1 MRPALV
7 VRVALIGFALAL
19 AVLCGSG
26 TGAVAEAAPGGL
38 TLAITSLDLSAYPT
52 ASIAVQL
59 GGPLAP
65 SLGTLTQDAFS
76 LHVDGSPIQAGS
88 VEEAGTGAALPVQTV
103 LLIDE
108 SGSMKGEAITSAAA
122 AARRFLAA
130 MRPGDTA
137 GIQAFN
143 EEFRSLQSFSGD
155 KAALTSVLD
164 ELKPQKETGLY
175 DALLKSLASF
185 GAAPDKGGARYVV
198 LLSDGGDTA
207 SSATLDKAMAAAR
220 ASGIQVYAIGLK
232 TEEFDSQPLASI
244 AEASGGRY
252 LETPDPAALASLY
265 ETLAK
270 EIHNQYLLTFSL
282 PEGQRSS
289 NAGKLTMQVSA
300 GGETAQAERGFFYP
314 ELVAAAT
321 TTTVSAPVTTV
332 AGQETGV
339 AAAAAG
345 PGLVSRFLDW
355 EGSDYV
361 VGLVVFTILFAL
373 FYVVSGILFPRRN
386 VLAEYGDLLEHR
398 RDLGPRAVDEEKPNA
413 GVAHRAIQRM
423 LSVRGYQHPLQR
435 LIDNAALKFRAS
447 EFALL
452 HFVGVVV
459 VVVVVRVVG
468 GPLLLVLLAGLVA
481 VFVPLLYLDMKGKA
495 RRQAFEKQVPNTLS
509 LLAGS
514 LRAGQGFEQAIAVAA
529 NEAPEPTASEL
540 RRVITQQR
548 LGVAPEEALRSV
560 AERMQSEAFDW
571 VVMTTIIQRQV
582 GGNLAEIY
590 ESTANTLRERAKL
603 HRQIKTLTAEGRLS
617 AIVLI
622 ILPFGIAAM
631 VAIVNRGYLQP
642 LYQTTMGLVMLGI
655 AVVLMAVGILWMR
668 KIVRLDS

>member
-26 TGAVAEAAPGGL
+26 TGAVAEAASGDL

-52 ASIAVQL
+52 VSIAVQL

-108 SGSMKGEAITSAAA
+108 SGSMKGEAITSAAV

-137 GIQAFN
+137 AIQAFN
-143 EEFRSLQSFSGD
+143 EEFRSLHSFSGD
-155 KAALTSVLD
+155 SAALTASLD
-164 ELKPQKETGLY
+164 GLKPQKETGLY
-175 DALLKSLASF
+175 DALLKCFASF
-185 GAAPDKGGARYVV
+185 GAASEGGARYVV

-207 SSATLDKAMAAAR
+207 SAATLEQAMAAAR
-220 ASGIQVYAIGLK
+220 SSSIQVYAIGLK
-232 TEEFDSQPLASI
+232 TKEFDSQPLASI

-252 LETPDPAALASLY
+252 VETPDPGALASLY

-270 EIHNQYLLTFSL
+270 EIHNQYLLTFGL
-282 PEGQRSS
+282 P
-289 NAGKLTMQVSA
+289 AGKASADVGELVVEINA

-314 ELVAAAT
+314 ESPT

-332 AGQETGV
+332 TGQETGV
-339 AAAAAG
+339 AAAG
-345 PGLVSRFLDW
+345 TGLVSRFLDW
-355 EGSDYV
+355 GGSDYV
-361 VGLVVFTILFAL
+361 TGLVVFAIIFAL
-373 FYVVSGILFPRRN
+373 FFVVSGILFPRRN

-398 RDLGPRAVDEEKPNA
+398 GDLGPRAVDEHKLKA
-413 GVAHRAIQRM
+413 SVAHRAVQRI
-423 LSVRGYQHPLQR
+423 LAVRGYQHPLQR
-435 LIDNAALKFRAS
+435 LIDDAALKFRAS

-459 VVVVVRVVG
+459 VVVVVMVVG

-548 LGVAPEEALRSV
+548 LGVGPEEALTSL
-560 AERMQSEAFDW
+560 AERMRSEAFDW

-590 ESTANTLRERAKL
+590 ESTAHTLRERAKL

-617 AIVLI
+617 AIILI

-642 LYQTTMGLVMLGI
+642 LYQTPVGLVMLGI
-655 AVVLMAVGILWMR
+655 AVVLMIVGILWMR
-668 KIVRLDS
+668 SITRLDS